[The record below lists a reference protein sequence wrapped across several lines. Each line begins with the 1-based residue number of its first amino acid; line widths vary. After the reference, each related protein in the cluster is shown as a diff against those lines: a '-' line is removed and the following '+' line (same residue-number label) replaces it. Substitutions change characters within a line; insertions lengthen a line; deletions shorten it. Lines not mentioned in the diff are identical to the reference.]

1 MSLQTQLRLEA
12 FYSFNQRF
20 AKIRSKRIQKAVTRI
35 TGHMSSELMDIP
47 EVDRLTTS
55 QKASK
60 VKRKKSKNDSNKKK
74 PGHQSSNTGECKELL
89 ELQELVADADKEM
102 RPMGRGRGRGRSR
115 GKGRGVK
122 ASNGGSSKT
131 VQNTD
136 SETSISAESSS
147 EDLQEEENFQNGCDL
162 SGELRRVWC
171 FFIGKFDETGGQ
183 ACMYI

>member
-102 RPMGRGRGRGRSR
+102 RPMGRGRGRGR
-115 GKGRGVK
+115 
-122 ASNGGSSKT
+122 GGSGWCAASTVDAAAHLHLSKCCYIYILF
-131 VQNTD
+131 
-136 SETSISAESSS
+136 IS
-147 EDLQEEENFQNGCDL
+147 NHG
-162 SGELRRVWC
+162 
-171 FFIGKFDETGGQ
+171 
-183 ACMYI
+183 